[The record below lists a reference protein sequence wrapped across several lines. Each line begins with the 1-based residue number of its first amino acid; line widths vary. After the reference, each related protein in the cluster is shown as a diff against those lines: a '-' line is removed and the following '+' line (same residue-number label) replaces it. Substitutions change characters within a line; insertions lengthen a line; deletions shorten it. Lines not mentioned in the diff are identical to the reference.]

1 MTPQRL
7 RAPAIDGGVLAE
19 PPLGQA
25 DALLAGNLARLGRWD
40 HDFQGRRA
48 GRLREMARHQVLAQA
63 RLFLA
68 AAGLD
73 VPDGEGPPRHLIVT
87 GHQPE
92 LFHPGVWVKNFAA
105 AALARP
111 GGGAGLNLIVDND
124 VPKAATIRVPHRDD
138 GRLRTTAVEFDDW
151 TTGEIP
157 YEDLAVHDEARF
169 ASFGARVRAALDGQV
184 ADPLIEDFWP
194 LATGAGRATNRLGL
208 RLAVARRAVEASWG
222 LHNWEVPL
230 GKVCETEAFLWFAS
244 HLLAHLPRFQR
255 VHNEALDRYR
265 AIYGIRS
272 RHHPVPALGVEGEW
286 REAPFWA
293 WRAARPRRRPLLAR
307 QLPRTM
313 QLRIAGEEEILLELP
328 LHPEAEAC
336 CAVERLC
343 TLPARGV
350 RLRTR
355 ALTTTLF
362 ARLLLGDLF
371 LHGIGGA
378 KYDELGDEVARRFF
392 GIEPPAFMTLSMT
405 LWPGVDAEAATPGQL
420 AEVERALRDLTF
432 NPDRHLVGP
441 VPTEV
446 RDLMQ
451 AKARTIAA
459 PQDTRRRRAAR
470 CLEIRRIN
478 EALQGAIG
486 AERAALTGRRAEL
499 VAGLRTNAVAR
510 NREYAFVIH
519 ARGRLRGAMDRAVAG
534 AIDAPE
540 KSGADRPPA
549 CGEAGPK
556 PLE

>member
-7 RAPAIDGGVLAE
+7 RAPSIDAGVLAQ
-19 PPLGQA
+19 PPLERA
-25 DALLAGNLARLGRWD
+25 DALLAENRDRLGRWD

-63 RLFLA
+63 RDYLA

-73 VPDGEGPPRHLIVT
+73 VPDGDGPPRHLIVT

-105 AALARP
+105 GALAHP

-124 VPKAATIRVPHRDD
+124 VPKAASIRVPHRHG
-138 GRLRTTAVEFDDW
+138 GRVRTVAVEFDDW

-157 YEDLAVHDEARF
+157 YEDLAVHDEVRF
-169 ASFGARVRAALDGQV
+169 ATFGARVHEALGDLV

-194 LATGAGRATNRLGL
+194 LAVKAGRETDRLGL
-208 RLAVARRAVEASWG
+208 RLAAARHAVEASWG

-244 HLLAHLPRFQR
+244 HLLAHLPRFQQ

-265 AIYGIRS
+265 AAYGIRS
-272 RHHPVPALGVEGEW
+272 RHHPVPALGVEGDW

-293 WRAARPRRRPLLAR
+293 WRSQRPRRRPLLAR
-307 QLPRTM
+307 QLPRTV
-313 QLRIAGEEEILLELP
+313 QLRIAGEQEILLELP

-336 CAVERLC
+336 CAVERLY

-405 LWPGVDAEAATPGQL
+405 LWPGLDAEAATPEQL
-420 AEVERALRDLTF
+420 AEVEETLRDLTF
-432 NPDRHLVGP
+432 NPDRHLAGP
-441 VPTEV
+441 VPGAV
-446 RDLMQ
+446 RDLVE
-451 AKARTIAA
+451 AKARAIAA
-459 PQDTRRRRAAR
+459 PQDSRRRRVAR
-470 CLEIRRIN
+470 CLEIRHVN
-478 EALQGAIG
+478 EALQEAIG
-486 AERAALTGRRAEL
+486 AQRSALTARREL
-499 VAGLRTNAVAR
+499 LAAGLRANAVAR

-519 ARGRLRGAMDRAVAG
+519 GRSRLREAMARAVPG
-534 AIDAPE
+534 ASVVAE
-540 KSGADRPPA
+540 NSGANRPQA